1 MDADNLS
8 LAERVRHV
16 LVQTALAAYED
27 AALRGLCGEGAWE
40 AAMSALRQ
48 VDLSE
53 VLITPS
59 SKPSV

>member
-1 MDADNLS
+1 MDADTLS

-16 LVQTALAAYED
+16 LVQTALEAYED
-27 AALRGLCGEGAWE
+27 AALRGLCSEGAWE

-53 VLITPS
+53 VLTTRA
-59 SKPSV
+59 

>member
-53 VLITPS
+53 VLIIPS